1 MRMGLYAYSR
11 PAKPKKNS
19 DITVHLD
26 YASNFF
32 WPFFLLLL
40 LLLLLLLIVVIFLL
54 RLLGQFRLLR
64 VHIIIGSSC
73 YKLRLAQLDLYL
85 LTDMLSTTCL
95 QAMNEVSRHGVL

>member
-11 PAKPKKNS
+11 PAKPKKNR

-32 WPFFLLLL
+32 GLVFLLLL
-40 LLLLLLLIVVIFLL
+40 LVVVFLL
-54 RLLGQFRLLR
+54 RLLGRFGLLR